1 MTELA
6 SKTTFG
12 IIGGELRLYLLVGQ
26 RVGARRALDSGENR
40 SQGVVKDCGRSM
52 LLMSFPTRW
61 RRSGSPSA
69 SAASGVTGISTIT
82 VSAISLH
89 LCHAG
94 SHMMAV
100 NCEKRSVQKSTGIAR
115 LSRR

>member
-40 SQGVVKDCGRSM
+40 SQGVVTQGLR
-52 LLMSFPTRW
+52 
-61 RRSGSPSA
+61 A
-69 SAASGVTGISTIT
+69 
-82 VSAISLH
+82 
-89 LCHAG
+89 
-94 SHMMAV
+94 
-100 NCEKRSVQKSTGIAR
+100 
-115 LSRR
+115 